1 MIQLWPRRDFV
12 DTHAV
17 GLDPIWQL
25 AATNKILFLNSYKMK
40 LSIIFGVIHMIFGVS
55 MSVINMVHFRR
66 KIGIL
71 LEFLPQ
77 ILFLVLLFGYMVF
90 MMFLKWVL
98 YTDTTDISQY
108 TPACA
113 PSILI
118 LFINMMLF
126 KNSEEIANCEEFMF
140 EGQGQL
146 QTVFLL
152 IGLLCIPWMLLGK
165 PLYLLCTKKS
175 NSHVSLWWNTKC

>member
-1 MIQLWPRRDFV
+1 MENKMLMMRPRDNFG
-12 DTHAV
+12 DTYPA

-40 LSIIFGVIHMIFGVS
+40 LSIIFGVIHMTFGVC
-55 MSVINMVHFRR
+55 MSVINMVHFRK
-66 KIGIL
+66 KISIL

-98 YTDTTDISQY
+98 YDDFTDVSVF

-126 KNSEEIANCEEFMF
+126 KNAEPLANCNEFMF
-140 EGQGQL
+140 AGQEQL

-165 PLYLLCTKKS
+165 PIYLMCTKKS
-175 NSHVSLWWNTKC
+175 GSHVSLP